1 MNVTGLISASLLS
14 QSQVL
19 VNSNLGCKVSGFR
32 PLQEDKIEAIYTTL
46 VGLEILK
53 YIKNNHSVYHNR
65 PVAVINKT
73 IDEVG
78 LNLTLSFP
86 HGWCYVKDDISI
98 CPHACLV

>member
-1 MNVTGLISASLLS
+1 MNVTGLVSASLLS

-53 YIKNNHSVYHNR
+53 YIKNNR